1 MKTRFRLVALT
12 VVLVLAATGLAIAV
26 TVGMRR
32 GTAVAATVN
41 GEVIYASALSGEV
54 TAIALQYGIDVK
66 SKEGEKQRG
75 EITRVVLDQMIEQRL
90 ILREARRVNALA
102 TDAQIDAQLAEIK
115 RNFPSEADFQGA
127 LAQRG
132 LTVNALRDRLRTN
145 LTVQNLVGKVTSVS
159 VTDAEVEQYF
169 RQHRRE
175 YDQPEQVRASH
186 ILLESDAEARFV
198 LARLRRGDKFEDLA
212 RQYSK
217 DPGSKEQS
225 GDLGFVSRGQL
236 VGEFEK
242 AAFTLRPGQVSGIVK
257 TQFGYHL
264 IKVTGRKDPQPANLA
279 QVRDQI
285 RAQLLSKKREAAFQ
299 AWLKRIKAQAKIKRF
314 DRATK

>member
-90 ILREARRVNALA
+90 ILQKARQVNALA

-115 RNFPSEADFQGA
+115 RNFSSEADFQGA

-159 VTDAEVEQYF
+159 VTDAEVERYF

-242 AAFTLRPGQVSGIVK
+242 AAFTLRPWQVSGIVK

>member
-90 ILREARRVNALA
+90 ILQKARQVNALA

-159 VTDAEVEQYF
+159 VTDAEVERYF

>member
-115 RNFPSEADFQGA
+115 RNFPSEADFQSA

-145 LTVQNLVGKVTSVS
+145 VTVQNLVGKVTSVS

-169 RQHRRE
+169 RQHRSE

>member
-115 RNFPSEADFQGA
+115 RNFPSEADFQSA

-145 LTVQNLVGKVTSVS
+145 VTVQNLVGKVTSVS

-225 GDLGFVSRGQL
+225 GDLGFVGRGQL

>member
-90 ILREARRVNALA
+90 ILQKARQVNALA

-145 LTVQNLVGKVTSVS
+145 ITVQNLVGKVTSVS

>member
-90 ILREARRVNALA
+90 ILQEARRVNALA

-145 LTVQNLVGKVTSVS
+145 ITVQNLVGKVTSVS

-299 AWLKRIKAQAKIKRF
+299 TWLKRIKAQAKIKRF

>member
-90 ILREARRVNALA
+90 ILQKARQVNALA
-102 TDAQIDAQLAEIK
+102 TDAQIDAQMAEIK

>member
-41 GEVIYASALSGEV
+41 GEVIYASELSGEV

-115 RNFPSEADFQGA
+115 RNFPSEADFQSA

-145 LTVQNLVGKVTSVS
+145 VTVQNLVGKVTSVS

-169 RQHRRE
+169 RQHRSE

-225 GDLGFVSRGQL
+225 GDLGFVGRGQL

>member
-169 RQHRRE
+169 RQHRSE

-225 GDLGFVSRGQL
+225 GDLGFVGRGQL

>member
-90 ILREARRVNALA
+90 ILQKARQVNALA

-225 GDLGFVSRGQL
+225 GDLGFVGRGQL

>member
-90 ILREARRVNALA
+90 ILQKARQVNALA

-169 RQHRRE
+169 RQHRSE

>member
-90 ILREARRVNALA
+90 ILQKARQVNALA